1 VGELLVVRHG
11 QSTWNARGTFTGQAD
26 PGLSELGRQQAEV
39 LASRCRGLEVD
50 TLVTSDLARARS
62 TGEVVAAALGLA
74 PPVELPD
81 LGDGWI
87 RGLSGR
93 IFDDIETTWPG
104 TLAAWREGR
113 PVAAPGPHEDFGHFA
128 TRVLRGLVEAHRR
141 GGRILV
147 VAHAGVFVVLTSCF
161 GGARAEVANAEG
173 VVVDVDGDRVR
184 GVVGELV
191 LPALG
196 EVGRTGLQEP

>member
-11 QSTWNARGTFTGQAD
+11 QSTWNACGTFTGQAD
-26 PGLSELGRQQAEV
+26 PGLTDLGRRQAEV
-39 LASRCRGLEVD
+39 LASRCGGLGVG

-62 TGEVVAAALGLA
+62 TGEVVAAVLGLA
-74 PPVELPD
+74 PPVELMD
-81 LGDGWI
+81 LRERWS
-87 RGLSGR
+87 RGLTGR
-93 IFDDIETTWPG
+93 SCEEIETTWPG

-113 PVAAPGPHEDFGHFA
+113 PVAAPGPHEDFGHFTA
-128 TRVLRGLVEAHRR
+128 RVLRGLVEAHRR

-147 VAHAGVFVVLTSCF
+147 VAHAGVFVVLTGCF